1 MNTADIARR
10 HNLHRKGRPGAQP
23 MLFAHGFGCD
33 QQMWRFVAP
42 AFEASH
48 EVVLFDHIGCGG
60 SDASAYDDE
69 RHATLDGYA
78 RDVVDIVEAL
88 DLRDVVFVGH
98 SVSAQIGLLAAIR
111 APERFA
117 RLVLVGPSARYLN
130 DPPDY
135 KGGFERPDIDG
146 LIDMM
151 DRNLLGWAN
160 FLAPLVMS
168 PDNPAELTEE
178 LRASLCASD
187 PYITRRFALATFLSD
202 NRADVPKVTV
212 PALLIQCA
220 HDSIAPM
227 EAGLWLHR
235 HLPGSTLHVLEAAG
249 HCPHMTHPHATI
261 AAMRQYL
268 QGP

>member
-1 MNTADIARR
+1 
-10 HNLHRKGRPGAQP
+10 

-42 AFEASH
+42 AFDATH
-48 EVVLFDHIGCGG
+48 DVLLFDHVGCGG
-60 SDASAYDDE
+60 SDPAAYDDE

-78 RDVVDIVEAL
+78 RDVVDLVEAL

-135 KGGFERPDIDG
+135 VGGFERADIDG

-160 FLAPLVMS
+160 FLAPLVMD
-168 PDNPAELTEE
+168 PQNPAALTEE
-178 LRASLCASD
+178 LKASLCSSD

-202 NRADVPKVTV
+202 NRADAPQVRVPS
-212 PALLIQCA
+212 LLIQCR
-220 HDSIAPM
+220 HDSIAPPP
-227 EAGLWLHR
+227 AVHWLHDN
-235 HLPGSTLHVLEAAG
+235 LPQSTLHVLEAAG
-249 HCPHMTHPHATI
+249 HCPHMTHPQATI
-261 AAMRQYL
+261 DAMRQYL
-268 QGP
+268 GGA

>member
-1 MNTADIARR
+1 
-10 HNLHRKGRPGAQP
+10 

-42 AFEASH
+42 AFDATH
-48 EVVLFDHIGCGG
+48 DVLLFDHIGCGR
-60 SDASAYDDE
+60 SDASAYDE
-69 RHATLDGYA
+69 ARHATLDGYA
-78 RDVVDIVEAL
+78 QDVVDIVEAL
-88 DLRDVVFVGH
+88 DLRGVVYVGH

-111 APERFA
+111 APERFSL
-117 RLVLVGPSARYLN
+117 LVLVGPSARYLN

-135 KGGFERPDIDG
+135 RGGFERADIDG

-178 LRASLCASD
+178 LRQSLCASD

-202 NRADVPKVTV
+202 NRADLPKVRV
-212 PALLIQCA
+212 PSLLIQCSA
-220 HDSIAPM
+220 DSIAPP
-227 EAGLWLHR
+227 EAGDYLHA
-235 HLPGSTLHVLEAAG
+235 HLPGSTRVVLEAAG
-249 HCPHMTHPHATI
+249 HCPHMTHPAATV
-261 AAMRQYL
+261 AAIQDHLRRA
-268 QGP
+268 